1 MQRPFIGS
9 NNTLLILN
17 FLNIMRKGILILF
30 TAVFLFVGATDVYAD
45 NLGSAGTI
53 VSGIAGQAGATTY
66 STPQELIGTGI
77 NAALTVVGLIFL
89 ILMIYAGYLWLT
101 SHGEEEPIKKAQ
113 KIIVSSI
120 IGFIL
125 VVSAYAITVFV
136 GKRFEVGGGGTSGD
150 ACSQAHTGW
159 SCKLLVDCE
168 LGGTT
173 KEEMYAF
180 CDEETSC
187 AKDLCPGTGA
197 KTQACCLGSGL
208 DSGGGDP
215 NLIGCCEV
223 CEKAGVMNLSG
234 CKYDSE
240 PKYKWVSQ
248 AACNALGSSCEGD
261 ECEYEFYGSDDAKT
275 EEQCAADVI
284 HGEDWDCN
292 DDYDEYCEENDDGV
306 PG

>member
-1 MQRPFIGS
+1 M
-9 NNTLLILN
+9 
-17 FLNIMRKGILILF
+17 FLNIVLAQGLK
-30 TAVFLFVGATDVYAD
+30 
-45 NLGSAGTI
+45 
-53 VSGIAGQAGATTY
+53 QAGSIMGEIAKDAGADTY
-66 STPQELIGTGI
+66 QTPQVLIGTGI
-77 NAALTVVGLIFL
+77 NAALAMVGLIFL
-89 ILMIYAGYLWLT
+89 VLMIYAGYLWLT

-113 KIIVSSI
+113 KIITSSI

-136 GKRFEVGGGGTSGD
+136 GKRFEVGGGGTAGD

-159 SCKLLVDCE
+159 SCKLLIDCE

-180 CDEETSC
+180 CDEDTNC

-197 KTQACCLGSGL
+197 ETQACCLGSGL

-223 CEKAGVMNLSG
+223 CEKAGWSNFSG

-240 PKYKWVSQ
+240 PQYKWISQ
-248 AACNALGSSCEGD
+248 AACNAFGNSCAGD
-261 ECEYEFYGSDDAKT
+261 GCEYDFYGLDDAKV
-275 EEQCAADVI
+275 EGECNASKIHDV
-284 HGEDWDCN
+284 DDYDCN
-292 DDYDEYCEENDDGV
+292 DDHDPQCEE
-306 PG
+306 